1 MKASKAI
8 AGFAGHVQNHVTLC
22 AMKARINSKIDQVV
36 APGFDRIVND
46 PAVGWMLFGA
56 LIAATI
62 VLGVVSS
69 ETSQPVALTILS
81 VLAAC
86 GLFFLLAATTGRISL
101 GGRKNGASHDAIA
114 DAWPEAG
121 LITTRLGATVYANAA
136 FEKFIPYTGA
146 TGLVA
151 VEAWFAGEARA
162 SEALFRLSRAAER
175 GEQLSEEVELKSA
188 AGSWV
193 VSKNQILKIT
203 VCPLDSQRL
212 GSAPVV
218 LWRFADVTVERRS
231 ALLEAGAAET
241 RFGLY
246 NTAPVGLLA
255 VRGDGV
261 VAHMN
266 ATMLRMLGANPAAQD
281 EPVQLESLFSRTG
294 AEVLR
299 RHAGAN
305 PTGGYQCAL
314 DLLTRNNRRLPVR
327 VVASTAPA
335 GVDPGNDERILV
347 VMRNEWTESAS
358 LIGDATDPSFARQF
372 ESAPFGIATV
382 TATGKLARANPAF
395 SQMAFGAI
403 DGSDARALDI
413 LCRDTDLETRA
424 LVEQSLTDALAGQAG
439 LAPVDFSA
447 GVKGEFGR
455 RIYITPLVPS
465 PGSREAA
472 ILYVVDTTEQKALE
486 VKFTQSQKMEAVGNM
501 AGGIAH
507 NFNNV
512 LTAIIGTADLML
524 QTHRASDAAHKDIQ
538 NIKQSANRAA
548 ELVRSLMAFSRK
560 QTQKLE
566 ILQIHDVVADS
577 RTMIKTYLGGKIDV
591 KISRGGDQWYVKAD
605 RVQMEQII
613 LNFAGNARDAMPN
626 GGSFTISTRN
636 VSEREAQKLPY
647 TGIPVA
653 EYVLIEAEDTGTG
666 MPAEVLAKIF
676 EPFFTTKDVGKGT
689 GLGLAT
695 VYGIVKQL
703 SGYIFAESTLG
714 KGTTFRVYL
723 PRAYIENEAEFVAAK
738 AVKKDV
744 IPADLTGTATVLII
758 EDEDMVRSV
767 AVRSLT
773 RFGYKVLEAGNGL
786 EALDVLAENAVDI
799 VVSDVVMPEMDG
811 PAFLKEIRKTRP
823 DLKIIF
829 VSGHTNEAFKA
840 TVDENEVFAFL
851 PKPFSL
857 PQLVAKVKEELAR

>member
-8 AGFAGHVQNHVTLC
+8 AGFAGHVQNHVTLS
-22 AMKARINSKIDQVV
+22 AMKARINSKIDIAL
-36 APGFDRIVND
+36 APGIDKLVND

-56 LIAATI
+56 LIVATI

-86 GLFFLLAATTGRISL
+86 GLFFLLAVTTGRISL
-101 GGRKNGASHDAIA
+101 AGRRANSSHDAIA
-114 DAWPEAG
+114 DVWPEAG

-136 FEKFIPYTGA
+136 FEKFIPGQGA

-151 VEAWFAGEARA
+151 IEAWFAGEPRA
-162 SEALFRLSRAAER
+162 SEALFRLARAAER
-175 GEQLSEEVELKSA
+175 GEPLTEEVGLKLGGTKS
-188 AGSWV
+188 
-193 VSKNQILKIT
+193 QILKIT
-203 VCPLDSQRL
+203 VSPLVAGNL
-212 GSAPVV
+212 GTAPLV
-218 LWRFADVTVERRS
+218 LWRFADVTLERQS

-241 RFGLY
+241 RFSLY

-266 ATMLRMLGANPAAQD
+266 ATMLRMLGANPAAHD

-327 VVASTAPA
+327 VVASTTPP
-335 GVDPGNDERILV
+335 GVDPLNDERILV
-347 VMRNEWTESAS
+347 VMRNEWTEPAS

-403 DGSDARALDI
+403 DGSDTRALDI
-413 LCRDTDLETRA
+413 LCRDTDLESRA

-447 GVKGEFGR
+447 GAKGEFGR

-472 ILYVVDTTEQKALE
+472 ILYIVDTTEQKALE
-486 VKFTQSQKMEAVGNM
+486 AKFTQSQKMEAIGKL

-507 NFNNV
+507 DFNNV
-512 LTAIIGTADLML
+512 LTAIIGSADLML
-524 QTHRASDAAHKDIQ
+524 QTHRASDASHKDIQ

-548 ELVRSLMAFSRK
+548 GLVAKLMAFSRQ
-560 QTQKLE
+560 QTLKLE
-566 ILQIHDVVADS
+566 VLQLNDVVTDVRPMLKTSLGEKIDLQIS
-577 RTMIKTYLGGKIDV
+577 TGR
-591 KISRGGDQWYVKAD
+591 DQWYVKAD
-605 RVQMEQII
+605 RTQLDQVIV
-613 LNFAGNARDAMPN
+613 NFAVNARDAMPN

-653 EYVLIEAEDTGTG
+653 EYVLIEAEDSGTG
-666 MPAEVLAKIF
+666 MPPEVLAKIF
-676 EPFFTTKDVGKGT
+676 EPFFTTKDIGKGT

-703 SGYIFAESTLG
+703 SGYIFAESTQG

-723 PRAYIENEAEFVAAK
+723 PRAHVENEAEFVAAK
-738 AVKKDV
+738 AIKKDV

-786 EALDVLAENAVDI
+786 EALDVLAEHAVDI

-857 PQLVAKVKEELAR
+857 PQLVAKVKEELGR

>member
-8 AGFAGHVQNHVTLC
+8 AGFAGHIQNHVTLS
-22 AMKARINSKIDQVV
+22 AMKARFNNKIDTALASGIGKVTS
-36 APGFDRIVND
+36 D
-46 PAVGWMLFGA
+46 PVVGWMLFGG
-56 LIAATI
+56 LIFATI
-62 VLGVVSS
+62 ILGVVSS
-69 ETSQPVALTILS
+69 DTSQPIALTILS

-86 GLFFLLAATTGRISL
+86 GLFFLLAVTTGRISL
-101 GGRKNGASHDAIA
+101 AGRGATGMQDAIA
-114 DAWPEAG
+114 GAWPEAG

-136 FEKFIPYTGA
+136 FEKLIPGNGA

-151 VEAWFAGEARA
+151 LEAWFAGEPRA
-162 SEALFRLSRAAER
+162 SEALFRLARASER
-175 GEQLSEEVELKSA
+175 GESLIEEVELRPTA
-188 AGSWV
+188 ASVPAG
-193 VSKNQILKIT
+193 KKQILKISIT
-203 VCPLDSQRL
+203 PLAAGRVIA
-212 GSAPVV
+212 GPVT
-218 LWRFADVTVERRS
+218 LWRLADVTAERQS
-231 ALLEAGAAET
+231 ALDEAGAAQT
-241 RFGLY
+241 RFSLY

-266 ATMLRMLGANPAAQD
+266 ATMTRMLGAGPVSQD

-305 PTGGYQCAL
+305 PAGGYQCAL

-327 VVASTAPA
+327 VVASTTAQ
-335 GVDPGNDERILV
+335 GLDTDNDERILV
-347 VMRNEWTESAS
+347 VMRNEWSEPAS

-395 SQMAFGAI
+395 QQMAFGAL
-403 DGSDARALDI
+403 DGSDSHALDI

-424 LVEQSLTDALAGQAG
+424 LVEQSLADALAGQAG
-439 LAPVDFSA
+439 LAPVDFAIGS
-447 GVKGEFGR
+447 KGEFGR

-465 PGSREAA
+465 PGSRESA

-486 VKFTQSQKMEAVGNM
+486 QKFTQSQKMEAIGKL

-507 NFNNV
+507 DFNNV
-512 LTAIIGTADLML
+512 LTAILGSADLML
-524 QTHRASDAAHKDIQ
+524 QTHRASDASHKDIQ

-548 ELVRSLMAFSRK
+548 GLVAKLMAFSRQ
-560 QTQKLE
+560 QTLKLE
-566 ILQIHDVVADS
+566 VLQLGDVVTDV
-577 RTMIKTYLGGKIDV
+577 RPMLKTSLGEKIDL
-591 KISRGGDQWYVKAD
+591 KIVNGRDQWYVKAD
-605 RVQMEQII
+605 RTQLDQVII
-613 LNFAGNARDAMPN
+613 NFAVNARDAMPN
-626 GGSFTISTRN
+626 GGSFEISTRN

-653 EYVLIEAEDTGTG
+653 EYVLIEAVDSGTG
-666 MPAEVLAKIF
+666 MPPDVLAKIF
-676 EPFFTTKDVGKGT
+676 EPFFTTKDIGKGT

-703 SGYIFAESTLG
+703 SGYIFADSTLG
-714 KGTTFRVYL
+714 KGTAFRVYL
-723 PRAYIENEAEFVAAK
+723 PRAHVENEAEFIAAK
-738 AVKKDV
+738 SVKKDV
-744 IPADLTGTATVLII
+744 IPADLTGTATVLIV

-786 EALDVLAENAVDI
+786 EALEVLAEHAVDI

-811 PAFLKEIRKTRP
+811 PAFLKEIRKTKP

-857 PQLVAKVKEELAR
+857 PQLVAKVKEELGR

>member
-8 AGFAGHVQNHVTLC
+8 AGFAGHVQNHVSLSG
-22 AMKARINSKIDQVV
+22 MKARINSKIDFAL
-36 APGFDRIVND
+36 APGIDKLVND
-46 PAVGWMLFGA
+46 PAAGWMLFGA
-56 LIAATI
+56 LIVATL
-62 VLGVVSS
+62 VLGAVSS

-86 GLFFLLAATTGRISL
+86 GLFFLIAVITGRVSL
-101 GGRKNGASHDAIA
+101 AGRRSNGSHNAIA

-121 LITTRLGATVYANAA
+121 LVTTRLGSTVYVNAA
-136 FEKFIPYTGA
+136 FERFIPDSGA
-146 TGLVA
+146 MGLVGL
-151 VEAWFAGEARA
+151 EAWFAGEPRA
-162 SEALFRLSRAAER
+162 SEALFRLARASER
-175 GEQLSEEVELKSA
+175 GEPLTEEVELKSA
-188 AGSWV
+188 TASSPV
-193 VSKNQILKIT
+193 AKQVLRIA
-203 VCPLDSQRL
+203 VCPLD
-212 GSAPVV
+212 GSRFGMGPVT
-218 LWRFADVTVERRS
+218 LWRFTDVTAERQS
-231 ALLEAGAAET
+231 ALMKAGAAEV

-246 NTAPVGLLA
+246 NTAPVGLIA
-255 VRGDGV
+255 VGGDGV

-266 ATMLRMLGANPAAQD
+266 ATMLRMLGAHSSAQD

-305 PTGGYQCAL
+305 PAGGFQCAL
-314 DLLTRNNRRLPVR
+314 DLIMRNGRRLPVR

-335 GVDPGNDERILV
+335 GSDPLNDERILV
-347 VMRNEWTESAS
+347 VMRNEWTEPAS
-358 LIGDATDPSFARQF
+358 IVGDATDPSFARQF

-382 TATGKLARANPAF
+382 TATGRLARANPAF

-403 DGSDARALDI
+403 DGGDARALDI
-413 LCRDTDLETRA
+413 LCRDTDLESRA

-447 GVKGEFGR
+447 GAKGEFGR

-472 ILYVVDTTEQKALE
+472 ILYIVDTTEQKALE
-486 VKFTQSQKMEAVGNM
+486 QKFTQSQKMEAIGKL

-507 NFNNV
+507 DFNNV
-512 LTAIIGTADLML
+512 LTAIIGSADLML
-524 QTHRASDAAHKDIQ
+524 QTHRASDASHKDIQ

-548 ELVRSLMAFSRK
+548 GLVAKLMAFSRQ
-560 QTQKLE
+560 QTLKLE
-566 ILQIHDVVADS
+566 VLQLSDVVTDVRPMLKTSLGEKIDLQISAG
-577 RTMIKTYLGGKIDV
+577 R
-591 KISRGGDQWYVKAD
+591 DQWYVKAD
-605 RVQMEQII
+605 RTQLDQVIV
-613 LNFAGNARDAMPN
+613 NFAVNARDAMPN
-626 GGSFTISTRN
+626 GGSFVISTRN

-653 EYVLIEAEDTGTG
+653 EYVLIQAEDSGTG
-666 MPAEVLAKIF
+666 MPPDVLAKIF

-714 KGTTFRVYL
+714 KGTIFRVYL
-723 PRAYIENEAEFVAAK
+723 PRAYVENEAEFVAAK
-738 AVKKDV
+738 AVKTV
-744 IPADLTGTATVLII
+744 IPADLTGTATVLIV

-786 EALDVLAENAVDI
+786 EALEVLAENSVDI

-811 PAFLKEIRKTRP
+811 PAFLKEVRKTRP

-840 TVDENEVFAFL
+840 TMDENEVFAFL

-857 PQLVAKVKEELAR
+857 PQLVAKVKEELGR

>member
-8 AGFAGHVQNHVTLC
+8 AGFAGHVQNHVTLS
-22 AMKARINSKIDQVV
+22 AMKARINSKIDLGL
-36 APGFDRIVND
+36 APGFDKLVND
-46 PAVGWMLFGA
+46 PVVGWMLFGA
-56 LIAATI
+56 LIVATI

-86 GLFFLLAATTGRISL
+86 GLFFLLAAITGRISL
-101 GGRKNGASHDAIA
+101 ARPRDSGASDAIA
-114 DAWPEAG
+114 DVWPEAG
-121 LITTRLGATVYANAA
+121 LITTRLGATVYANSEFA
-136 FEKFIPYTGA
+136 KFIPDIGA

-151 VEAWFAGEARA
+151 LEAWFAGEARA
-162 SEALFRLSRAAER
+162 SEALFRLARAAER
-175 GEQLSEEVELKSA
+175 GEPLTEEVELKSSNTKSLA
-188 AGSWV
+188 VKS
-193 VSKNQILKIT
+193 QILKIT
-203 VCPLDSQRL
+203 VGPFSSVRL
-212 GSAPVV
+212 GNAPLV
-218 LWRFADVTVERRS
+218 LWRFADVTVERQL
-231 ALLEAGAAET
+231 ALLDAGAAET

-255 VRGDGV
+255 VRSDGV

-266 ATMLRMLGANPAAQD
+266 ATMLRMLGANAASHD

-299 RHAGAN
+299 RHAQTN
-305 PTGGYQCAL
+305 PAGGYQCTL

-327 VVASTAPA
+327 VVASTTL
-335 GVDPGNDERILV
+335 PGNDASNDERILV
-347 VMRNEWTESAS
+347 VMRNEWTEPAS

-403 DGSDARALDI
+403 DGSEARALDI
-413 LCRDTDLETRA
+413 LCRDTDLDSRA

-439 LAPVDFSA
+439 LATVDFSA
-447 GVKGEFGR
+447 GAKGEFGR

-472 ILYVVDTTEQKALE
+472 ILYIVDTTEQKALE
-486 VKFTQSQKMEAVGNM
+486 AKFTQSQKMEAIGKL

-507 NFNNV
+507 DFNNV
-512 LTAIIGTADLML
+512 LTAIIGSADLML
-524 QTHRASDAAHKDIQ
+524 QTHRASDASHKDIQ

-548 ELVRSLMAFSRK
+548 GLVAKLMAFSRQ
-560 QTQKLE
+560 QTLKLE
-566 ILQIHDVVADS
+566 VLQLSDVVTDVRPMLKTSLGEKIDLQIS
-577 RTMIKTYLGGKIDV
+577 TGR
-591 KISRGGDQWYVKAD
+591 DQWYVKAD
-605 RVQMEQII
+605 RTQLDQVIV
-613 LNFAGNARDAMPN
+613 NFAVNARDAMLN
-626 GGSFTISTRN
+626 GGSFSIRTRN

-653 EYVLIEAEDTGTG
+653 EYVLIEAEDSGTG
-666 MPAEVLAKIF
+666 MPPEVLAKIF
-676 EPFFTTKDVGKGT
+676 VPFFTTKDVGKGT

-703 SGYIFAESTLG
+703 SGFIFAESTPG

-723 PRAYIENEAEFVAAK
+723 PRAHVENEAEFVAAK

-744 IPADLTGTATVLII
+744 IPADLTGTATVLIV

-773 RFGYKVLEAGNGL
+773 RFGYKVLEASNGL
-786 EALDVLAENAVDI
+786 EALDVLAGQAVDI

-857 PQLVAKVKEELAR
+857 PQLVAKVKEELGR